1 MLGRRTAVK
10 PIEERVVFGVHEEL
24 GTTAVGTAIRHAQ
37 SPHLIGESG
46 TVEVLVLDA
55 VARAARAAAG
65 GVGVLGVRATALQHE
80 SLDDSVEVE
89 TVIVA
94 LVGEVEEISRRNRH
108 AVGEQFDGDVTLAGL
123 HQDLR
128 HILRAQLPVLEPVPS
143 SALEW

>member
-24 GTTAVGTAIRHAQ
+24 GTTAVGTAVRHAQ

-55 VARAARAAAG
+55 VAWAARAAAG

-80 SLDDSVEVE
+80 ARDDAMEVKPVE
-89 TVIVA
+89 VA
-94 LVGEVEEISRRNRH
+94 LVGEVEEITGCDRH
-108 AVGEQFDGDVTLAGL
+108 TVGEQFDGDVTLAGL

-128 HILRAQLPVLEPVPS
+128 HILRAQLPVLESVPS

>member
-1 MLGRRTAVK
+1 M
-10 PIEERVVFGVHEEL
+10 FGVHEEL
-24 GTTAVGTAIRHAQ
+24 GTTAVGTAVRHAQ

-55 VARAARAAAG
+55 VAWAARAAAG

-80 SLDDSVEVE
+80 ALDDAVEVE

-94 LVGEVEEISRRNRH
+94 LVGEVEEIPCRNRH

-128 HILRAQLPVLEPVPS
+128 HIRCAQLPVLEPVPS
-143 SALEW
+143 SALER